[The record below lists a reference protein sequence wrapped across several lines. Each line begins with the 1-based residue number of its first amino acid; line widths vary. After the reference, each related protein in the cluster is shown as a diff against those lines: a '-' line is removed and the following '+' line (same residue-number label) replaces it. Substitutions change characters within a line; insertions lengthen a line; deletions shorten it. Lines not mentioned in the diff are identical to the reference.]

1 MYKILLGILQSPVS
15 LLSHEIR
22 RVLYT
27 QSTCK
32 SGARPSRV
40 LSDRHAGDRAP
51 DREGASEAARPEA
64 GGNGRSSE
72 AQTGTSG
79 CELVSLERGD
89 GDGRAP
95 PTLCKWRSTAT
106 AG

>member
-1 MYKILLGILQSPVS
+1 MCSATAMLETQLPTGKAPQKQRG
-15 LLSHEIR
+15 R
-22 RVLYT
+22 RREAT
-27 QSTCK
+27 G
-32 SGARPSRV
+32 GA
-40 LSDRHAGDRAP
+40 
-51 DREGASEAARPEA
+51 
-64 GGNGRSSE
+64 E

-79 CELVSLERGD
+79 CELVSLEGGD